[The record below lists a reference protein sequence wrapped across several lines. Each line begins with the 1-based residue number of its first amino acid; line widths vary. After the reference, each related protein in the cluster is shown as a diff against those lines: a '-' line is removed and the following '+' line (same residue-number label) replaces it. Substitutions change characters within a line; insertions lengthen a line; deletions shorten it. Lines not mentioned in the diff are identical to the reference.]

1 MFFVG
6 IDWSEQHHD
15 VCVLD
20 ELGAQ
25 RATLRIPEGIVGVA
39 RFHELAAQLGC
50 APPMPASSGRSARS
64 SIRPGLTPTT
74 SPTEAGDTATSAPF
88 TR

>member
-39 RFHELAAQLGC
+39 RFHELAEQLGC
-50 APPMPASSGRSARS
+50 APVQLVWTSCHPMVVTGAGSGSGSA
-64 SIRPGLTPTT
+64 
-74 SPTEAGDTATSAPF
+74 
-88 TR
+88 